1 MPNPL
6 VPQGTLNRLR
16 GSVVYARNATLNIT
30 APYLTKEA
38 ISIAFEG
45 DAGVL
50 LPTLTGGVTSPEPY
64 QMASVTINMIKTQAL
79 AEIYK
84 QRFES
89 DTSVGDVS
97 IITDASTLSDYQLV
111 NCILRGVRDLTFD
124 GNQPVFQVTLSG
136 IYYTNNTLWNLV

>member
-30 APYLTKEA
+30 APYLTREA
-38 ISIAFEG
+38 ISISFEG

-64 QMASVTINMIKTQAL
+64 QMASVTINMLKTQAL
-79 AEIYK
+79 AEVYK

-89 DTSVGDVS
+89 DTNVGDVS

-111 NCILRGVRDLTFD
+111 NCILKGVRDLAFD
-124 GNQPVFQVTLSG
+124 GNQPAYQVTLSG